1 MIELSKTQNYINL
14 IIKDQNRVR
23 GEILEILSS
32 EGLTEEKESPEI
44 PLGEVNSDGV
54 PLIPKVSTTKSKIFL
69 TKS

>member
-1 MIELSKTQNYINL
+1 
-14 IIKDQNRVR
+14 VR

-54 PLIPKVSTTKSKIFL
+54 PLIPKVSITKSKIFL

>member
-1 MIELSKTQNYINL
+1 LIELSKTQNYINL

-54 PLIPKVSTTKSKIFL
+54 PLIPKVSITKSKIFL